1 MFRLFDILGFT
12 LERIWQH
19 VILVFWVLVGISVAT
34 TLALSLPLYVDSVY
48 TGILDSRLDDPP
60 YAYRYRYLGA
70 WNGNIGIDDMQVA
83 SSAIENRFVEQVGL
97 PADMRVRY
105 VRGGTWQ
112 ARFAESNVPIG
123 TFGVGSLQGAESQ
136 MIISG
141 GEWPPTEETERVPLL
156 LPEIMLFAN
165 GVQIGDEL
173 TIQRQGGQPV
183 DAYVAAFWR
192 AANATDPSWIFPPKF
207 FDAVLLVEPQ
217 TLLDLIAEVE
227 DPIDEVGWLIRFDG
241 SRLRTSEI
249 DALLA
254 NSASGQRQV
263 DRVLPGIS
271 LDTNTSPDDNLRA
284 FNAEVDLLTRQLFI
298 IILPV
303 GGLVLYFVALVAG
316 LLVSRQQ
323 SEDVTLRSRGMTRS
337 RVLIVHVLMWL
348 MIIGTAL
355 GIALVAS
362 PFVVQLIGRT
372 ASFLNFTGVTS
383 VTGIVITRE
392 ALTIAIATGFITAS
406 SGLFLA
412 WQVTRQNINSLKR
425 MSISPAKA
433 WWQRSYLDIMAIVPA
448 IYVLWQLQNQD
459 GIQTSADTPFAD
471 PLTFI
476 GPTLFA
482 LGLTLLFL
490 RVLPMV
496 LGFLARIIGVT
507 SNIAFLMAL
516 RELTRSMGR
525 YRGTLL
531 MTAFTLSLTGFTA
544 SMASTL
550 DASLVDVINY
560 RVGSDLVLVT
570 IADAQTETS
579 QDADTG
585 ETSQEVVG
593 YNAPPTGQLYNVEG
607 IQTLSRLGKYDGRLT
622 VGGQRLTGTVIGI
635 DRAGLA
641 AASRMRSDFSD
652 VPLANML
659 NELAGNRT
667 GIILDSRVAEQYGVL
682 LGEEL
687 RYQVRALDEWQTEIR
702 AVVVGFIDYFPTVD
716 PAAQQ
721 FFLITSIDPVFEV
734 VGSVLPYNI
743 WIDVA
748 PGYTAE
754 QVQENI
760 LAIDFP
766 VLRWVEPQ
774 EQLQV
779 AQAEPARRGVL
790 GFLSIGFVASITL
803 TLIGAVIQST
813 ASFTAQSAQLGSLRA
828 MGLGSFS
835 MRIYIILLQGM
846 IAASGILSGTA
857 IGVGTTLLFLPFYDF
872 SGGLP
877 PYQVRV
883 DWDNITI
890 VYAMFAGVLLVVT
903 IMLSL
908 VLSRQ
913 QLSNVVKLGDV

>member
-1 MFRLFDILGFT
+1 MVFRLLDILGFT

-19 VILVFWVLVGISVAT
+19 IILVFWVLVGIGVAT

-48 TGILDSRLDDPP
+48 TGILTSRLDDPP

-83 SSAIENRFVEQVGL
+83 SSAIENRFVEQISL
-97 PADMRVRY
+97 PTDLTVRY

-112 ARFAESNVPIG
+112 VRFAETNVAIG

-136 MIISG
+136 IIISE
-141 GEWPPTEETERVPLL
+141 GEFPPTEANDRVPLL

-165 GVQIGDEL
+165 GIQVGDEI

-183 DAYVAAFWR
+183 DAYVAGLWR
-192 AANATDPSWIFPPKF
+192 AVNENDPSWIFPPKF
-207 FDAVLLVEPQ
+207 FEQVILVEPEY
-217 TLLDLIAEVE
+217 LLAQLDDLEN
-227 DPIDEVGWLIRFDG
+227 PIDEVAWMIRFDG
-241 SRLRTSEI
+241 SGLRTSEI
-249 DALLA
+249 DAMLA
-254 NSASGQRQV
+254 NSADGWRQIE
-263 DRVLPGIS
+263 RVLPGIRP
-271 LDTNTSPDDNLRA
+271 NGAPDDNLRA

-303 GGLVLYFVALVAG
+303 GGLVLYFVSLVAG

-323 SEDVTLRSRGMTRS
+323 AEDVTLRSRGMS
-337 RVLIVHVLMWL
+337 RGAVLTVHVLMWL
-348 MIIGTAL
+348 MIIAAAL
-355 GIALVAS
+355 TIALIAS
-362 PFVVQLIGRT
+362 PFVVQLIGQT
-372 ASFLNFTGVTS
+372 ASFLNFTGVSS

-412 WQVTRQNINSLKR
+412 WQITRQNINSLKR
-425 MSISPAKA
+425 MSISPSKA
-433 WWQRSYLDIMAIVPA
+433 WWQRAYLDIMAIVPA
-448 IYVLWQLQNQD
+448 IYVLWTLQNKN
-459 GIQTSADTPFAD
+459 GIQASADTPFAD
-471 PLTFI
+471 PLTFV

-482 LGLTLLFL
+482 FGLTLLFL
-490 RVLPMV
+490 RILPMV
-496 LGFLARIIGVT
+496 LNVLAGIVSVT

-550 DASLVDVINY
+550 DASLIDVINY
-560 RVGSDLVLVT
+560 RVGTDLLLVT

-585 ETSQEVVG
+585 ETSQEVTG
-593 YNAPPTGQLYNVEG
+593 YNAPPTNQLYNVEG
-607 IQTLSRLGKYDGRLT
+607 IETLSRIGKYDARLS
-622 VGGQRLTGTVIGI
+622 VGGQRLTGIVIGV

-641 AASRMRSDFSD
+641 AASRMRTDFST
-652 VPLANML
+652 VPLATML
-659 NELAGNRT
+659 NDLAGNRT
-667 GIILDSRVAEQYGVL
+667 GIILDRRVAEQYGVL

-687 RYQVRALDEWQTEIR
+687 RYEVRALDEWQSEIR

-721 FFLITSIDPVFEV
+721 FYLITSIDPIFEV

-748 PGYTAE
+748 DGYTAE

-760 LAIDFP
+760 RAINFP
-766 VLRWVEPQ
+766 VLRWIEPQ
-774 EQLQV
+774 QQLEQ

-813 ASFTAQSAQLGSLRA
+813 ASFRAQSAQLGSLRA
-828 MGLGSFS
+828 MGLGAGSV
-835 MRIYIILLQGM
+835 RIYVIFLQGM
-846 IAASGILSGTA
+846 IATSGILSGTA
-857 IGVGTTLLFLPFYDF
+857 IGVGTTLLFLPYFDF

-883 DWDNITI
+883 DWTNITY
-890 VYAMFAGVLLVVT
+890 VYALFAGVLLVVT

-913 QLSNVVKLGDV
+913 QLSNVVKLGEA